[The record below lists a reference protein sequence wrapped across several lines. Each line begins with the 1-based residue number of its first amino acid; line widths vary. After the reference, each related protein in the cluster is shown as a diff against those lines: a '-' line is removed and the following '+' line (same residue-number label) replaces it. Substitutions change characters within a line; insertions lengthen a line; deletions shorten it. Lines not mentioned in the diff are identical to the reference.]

1 MKTIIFDSVPSTN
14 DELKKL
20 KNPEEDVVMIARMQ
34 TGGRGSKG
42 RSFSCEKGG
51 AYLSLLR
58 LYPCKAK
65 DAFSIMIT
73 AALSVVRTLGAFGVT
88 SEIKWPN
95 DVFAGGRKIC
105 GILIENVLEG
115 ENVARSITG
124 IGVNVNNPLPE
135 SLRETAVSVYELT
148 GVKADIDT
156 FVSTLIYNLYQ
167 PYTIEEYR
175 SHLGFLN
182 KEITVI
188 RGCET
193 YKAVAAGVTDDGN
206 LILADGEI
214 LSAAEITIR

>member
-1 MKTIIFDSVPSTN
+1 M
-14 DELKKL
+14 
-20 KNPEEDVVMIARMQ
+20 
-34 TGGRGSKG
+34 
-42 RSFSCEKGG
+42 
-51 AYLSLLR
+51 
-58 LYPCKAK
+58 
-65 DAFSIMIT
+65 
-73 AALSVVRTLGAFGVT
+73 
-88 SEIKWPN
+88 PN

-105 GILIENVLEG
+105 GILIENVFEG
-115 ENVARSITG
+115 ENVSRSITG